1 MRKPTPVLLL
11 FCTLFALL
19 ASKGLAA
26 QVNVRAVRGLAFG
39 TVIPGVPS
47 VVSRTDPLDSGWFEL
62 RGGNFLTFIQ
72 LTFTLPTVLNGPL
85 GATMPLSF
93 ATNDAGYSFT
103 NSVNSQTA
111 FNPHQPY
118 TTIKG
123 IGGGATGVFLGGSVS
138 PALNQRA
145 GSYTGTVVLS
155 VVVL

>member
-1 MRKPTPVLLL
+1 MRKRSLTVL
-11 FCTLFALL
+11 FCTLFGLL
-19 ASKGLAA
+19 ASRGLGA
-26 QVNVRAVRGLAFG
+26 QINVRTVRGLAFG

-47 VVSRTDPLDSGWFEL
+47 VVLRTDPVNSGQFEI
-62 RGGNFLTFIQ
+62 RGGQFLSIIR

-103 NSVNSQTA
+103 NSINSQTA
-111 FNPHQPY
+111 FNPNQPY
-118 TTIKG
+118 TTVKG
-123 IGGGATGVFLGGSVS
+123 IGGGATGVFLGGRVT
-138 PALNQRA
+138 PAANQRA